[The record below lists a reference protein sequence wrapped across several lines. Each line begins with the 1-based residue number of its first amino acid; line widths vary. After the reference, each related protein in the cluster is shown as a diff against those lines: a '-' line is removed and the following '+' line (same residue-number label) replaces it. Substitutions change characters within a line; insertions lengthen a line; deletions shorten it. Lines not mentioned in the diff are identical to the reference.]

1 MHKFS
6 LHRGC
11 QQPLVLLGDE
21 NQKAMLSYQPFQATS
36 EEAHFTEQASQ
47 FQDEV
52 FNLPEGVVLDDI
64 PLARALTLQIH
75 KMGPAILTS
84 RGCCVKNK

>member
-1 MHKFS
+1 MHEFS
-6 LHRGC
+6 LHCGC
-11 QQPLVLLGDE
+11 QQPLVLLRDE
-21 NQKAMLSYQPFQATS
+21 NQKASLSYQPFQAAS
-36 EEAHFTEQASQ
+36 EETHLNERASQ

-64 PLARALTLQIH
+64 PLARALTLHIH

>member
-21 NQKAMLSYQPFQATS
+21 NQKALLSYQSFQAAS
-36 EEAHFTEQASQ
+36 EEAHLTERASQ

-64 PLARALTLQIH
+64 PLARVLTLHIH

-84 RGCCVKNK
+84 HGGCVKNK